1 MSESLTSL
9 KDLKKPPLHG
19 QEFVIE
25 ERTKEINNLREQK
38 LLLVD
43 QIKQLGRVFFKLKEG
58 TEMAEKVA
66 GEITTERLKTLEY
79 LAREVSSELK
89 ADAEVLRKKS
99 KKLDKKDVFLQDL
112 FEYLSKAMKITED
125 ARLENEQEA
134 VQLGAKLGK
143 VLKDKKEAL
152 ELKTEAQRK
161 EKKAKDLLKGVEDRF
176 SVIDK
181 IARWFEKEAD
191 KEKARLEIWAKTVAL
206 REKKVAAEKRAL
218 KKVAEKQEEKGLW
231 LLDQEGILSRTMSEI
246 RKRENDII
254 KNG

>member
-89 ADAEVLRKKS
+89 TDAEVLRKKS
-99 KKLDKKDVFLQDL
+99 KKLDKRDVFLQDL

-152 ELKTEAQRK
+152 ELNTEAQRK

-191 KEKARLEIWAKTVAL
+191 EEKERLNRQKKEIDLK
-206 REKKVAAEKRAL
+206 EKKVKSRETHLETRKKRLERMEKR
-218 KKVAEKQEEKGLW
+218 
-231 LLDQEGILSRTMSEI
+231 LLDKEATLKRSAREI
-246 RKRENDII
+246 KKKE
-254 KNG
+254 KSLV

>member
-9 KDLKKPPLHG
+9 KKIKDPLFRG
-19 QEFVIE
+19 QEHSIK
-25 ERTKEINNLREQK
+25 ERTKELDDYREQK

-79 LAREVSSELK
+79 LAREVSSELM

-99 KKLDKKDVFLQDL
+99 KKLDKRDVFLQDL

-143 VLKDKKEAL
+143 VLKDKKQAL
-152 ELKTEAQRK
+152 ELNTEAQRK

-191 KEKARLEIWAKTVAL
+191 EEKERLNRQKKEIDLK
-206 REKKVAAEKRAL
+206 EKKVKSRETHLETRKKRLERMEKR
-218 KKVAEKQEEKGLW
+218 
-231 LLDQEGILSRTMSEI
+231 LLDKEATLKRSAREI
-246 RKRENDII
+246 KKKE
-254 KNG
+254 KSLV